1 MTEKDKNIQCRKRQ
15 KREVKDYIPS
25 EDWNQEAKIKKKKC
39 FADMFLWLSI
49 LVAPKDSKLTWQVRT
64 TPPFKGVFKWSIPEE
79 KQNPLFHS
87 SLISH

>member
-1 MTEKDKNIQCRKRQ
+1 MIEKHKNIQCRKSQR
-15 KREVKDYIPS
+15 REVKDYIPS
-25 EDWNQEAKIKKKKC
+25 EDWNQEAKILKKR

-49 LVAPKDSKLTWQVRT
+49 LDASKDFRLTWRVRT
-64 TPPFKGVFKWSIPEE
+64 TPPFKGVFKWSVPEE